1 MKKNKIKQ
9 NKNSWYS
16 DFRWKKT
23 WGAERRPTN
32 TAAILRAANKN
43 VKRKSAQTT
52 ENFHASQTGSQS
64 FNPKGVQLEHNLN
77 SIISLKK

>member
-1 MKKNKIKQ
+1 MEMNQVNMKKNKIKQ

-32 TAAILRAANKN
+32 TANH
-43 VKRKSAQTT
+43 
-52 ENFHASQTGSQS
+52 F
-64 FNPKGVQLEHNLN
+64 
-77 SIISLKK
+77 